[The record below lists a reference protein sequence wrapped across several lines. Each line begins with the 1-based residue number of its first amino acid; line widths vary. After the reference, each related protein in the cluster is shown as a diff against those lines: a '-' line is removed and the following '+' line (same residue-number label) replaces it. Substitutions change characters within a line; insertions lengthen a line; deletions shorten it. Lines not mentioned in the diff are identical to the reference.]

1 MNTAKYP
8 TERTAIVLASG
19 DSSNLS
25 GLVRSLTGRN
35 VPAQFCSLLGDGT
48 LLESTRRR
56 VAMAIPP
63 AKTLFVVNQA
73 HEEHY
78 QPLLRDLPKSN
89 LVVEPENKGSAA
101 AVLLALLRMAAVSPD
116 ASVAIFPSDHFLSD
130 DRDFMRHVEIAFDAV
145 EQRPEFTVLLAM
157 EPSSPGMDY
166 GWIEPA
172 QGIGF
177 GKYQLYRVAGLWER
191 PDSEQAARLLKRGAL
206 WNSAVTVGRLSTIVG
221 MIMLTVPQIYAAFAP
236 LRARLPQAPG
246 PRAVA
251 NVYKNVPSMGFSQ
264 HVLGGA
270 TVNLAALAV
279 PRVRWADLSE
289 AQRVQHTW
297 NQLGLKPLWSI
308 GP

>member
-1 MNTAKYP
+1 MITAKYP
-8 TERTAIVLASG
+8 TERTAVVLASG
-19 DSSNLS
+19 DSSNLN
-25 GLVRSLTGRN
+25 GLVRSMTGRN
-35 VPAQFCSLLGDGT
+35 VPAQFCSLLGDDT
-48 LLESTRRR
+48 LLEATRRR
-56 VAMAIPP
+56 VEMAVLPE
-63 AKTLFVVNQA
+63 KTLFVVNQA

-78 QPLLRDLPKSN
+78 KPLLRDVPKSN
-89 LVVEPENKGSAA
+89 LVVQPENKGTAP
-101 AVLLALLRMAAVSPD
+101 AVLLALLRMASMSPD

-130 DRDFMRHVEIAFDAV
+130 ERDFMRHVEIAFDAV

-157 EPSSPGMDY
+157 EPSNPDVGH

-177 GKYQLYRVAGLWER
+177 GQYKLYRVAGLWER
-191 PDSEQAARLLKRGAL
+191 PDVEHAARLLKGGAL

-221 MIMLTVPQIYAAFAP
+221 MIMLTIPQIYAAFAP

-246 PRAVA
+246 PRTVA
-251 NVYKNVPSMGFSQ
+251 NVYKDLPTTGFSQ
-264 HVLGGA
+264 QVLGGA
-270 TVNLAALAV
+270 MVNLAALAV